1 MVSISKNI
9 IGKVKW
15 DIINLQGIQPWDM
28 LIWPFLLYKDTRME
42 TTDAKIEVND
52 NDTFESQALISATY
66 KNSTMV

>member
-1 MVSISKNI
+1 
-9 IGKVKW
+9 
-15 DIINLQGIQPWDM
+15 M

-52 NDTFESQALISATY
+52 NDTFKSQALISATY